1 MDVTRRKITKIAREV
16 SKFTVRTL
24 KEDGIGPS
32 EFDFIHAVRKNP
44 GITQAG
50 VQKILGID
58 KAFDAYKSILL
69 DKFICINRY
78 RYSYAKYLE
87 KQLIEYDVLPF
98 YAKTLAHVLSSKDLF
113 ATRAVQ
119 LCYVNDQEIA
129 EERLKVIKRRID
141 ILNGN
146 DVAAIAKVMKEIDEE
161 SQ

>member
-58 KAFDAYKSILL
+58 KAAVARQAASLEAKGYLIKESNPNDARSRLLYATEKS
-69 DKFICINRY
+69 
-78 RYSYAKYLE
+78 
-87 KQLIEYDVLPF
+87 
-98 YAKTLAHVLSSKDLF
+98 
-113 ATRAVQ
+113 
-119 LCYVNDQEIA
+119 
-129 EERLKVIKRRID
+129 ERLKNSKAHIEALFYQWLAEPLNEEEREKFASLLDVLYRRC
-141 ILNGN
+141 
-146 DVAAIAKVMKEIDEE
+146 KEE
-161 SQ
+161 SKAGFPNMSRLIREENQNEKD